1 MPPPAMKA
9 VNRIMTMDTTVVE
22 ILGSLRF
29 PLLKPSRYLLSR
41 SPMDGMVRCLL
52 SGMLTCSL
60 QDIWVFQVSLFQT
73 LC

>member
-9 VNRIMTMDTTVVE
+9 VNRIMMIDTTVGE
-22 ILGSLRF
+22 ILGNPRF
-29 PLLKPSRYLLSR
+29 PLLKPSKNLLSR
-41 SPMDGMVRCLL
+41 SPMDGIVRCLL

-60 QDIWVFQVSLFQT
+60 PDIWVFQVSLLQT

>member
-9 VNRIMTMDTTVVE
+9 VNRIMTIDTTVAE
-22 ILGSLRF
+22 ILGNPRF
-29 PLLKPSRYLLSR
+29 PLLRSSKNLLSR
-41 SPMDGMVRCLL
+41 SPMDGIARCLL
-52 SGMLTCSL
+52 SGMLTCNL